1 MGDIVRKEKNGKFLG
16 WYIRYIDCDGR
27 RKQRASH
34 QPTKALARR
43 LLIEIEARVARGL
56 CGLPE
61 RVATDP
67 PAASALSV
75 AQLCERYV
83 TEYARPRIKD
93 LTQYRSEQRSALRR
107 ILPRLGERLCSAV
120 AASDIRRL
128 RDELSGTYKPNT
140 VMATLRPLSTA
151 FSWARR
157 EGLITCEN
165 PCLGVERPARESLL
179 EYLSREE
186 LRRVLSAAEAR
197 AQSRNG
203 DADWLLYCAIATTV
217 RTGLRKGELL
227 GLRWQD
233 LDLETRR
240 LDIARSYR
248 TAPKSGHTRHLR
260 LPSPLGP
267 LLQAWRERCP
277 VTPDGLV
284 FPVPVGG
291 RAGRRVRLGRRVD
304 MLGLPELLAE
314 LGVTPL
320 RRPWHAL
327 RHTFASHFVM
337 AGGNI
342 LTLQKILGHADIK
355 MTLLYAH
362 LAPDFL
368 AQEMDR
374 LVI

>member
-16 WYIRYIDCDGR
+16 WYIRYIDSDGR

-34 QPTKALARR
+34 QPTKSLARR
-43 LLIEIEARVARGL
+43 LLVEIEARVARGQ
-56 CGLPE
+56 CGMPE
-61 RVATDP
+61 PAPP
-67 PAASALSV
+67 PAAELSV

-83 TEYARPRIKD
+83 TSYSRPRIKD
-93 LTQYRSEQRSALRR
+93 PAQYRIEQRSALRR
-107 ILPRLGERLCSAV
+107 ILPILGERLCSTV

-128 RDELSGTYKPNT
+128 RDQLSGDYKPNT
-140 VMATLRPLSTA
+140 VMSTLRPLSTA

-157 EGLITCEN
+157 EGIITCDN
-165 PCLGVERPARESLL
+165 PCLGVERPARQSLL
-179 EYLSREE
+179 EFLSRDE
-186 LRRVLSAAEAR
+186 LRRLLTAAEERAR
-197 AQSRNG
+197 TRGSA
-203 DADWLLYCAIATTV
+203 ADWLLHCAIATTV
-217 RTGLRKGELL
+217 RTGMRKGEIL

-233 LDLETRR
+233 VDLETRR
-240 LDIARSYR
+240 LDVARSYR

-260 LPSPLGP
+260 LPSALCP
-267 LLQAWRERCP
+267 LLQKWRERCP
-277 VTPDGLV
+277 ATPERLV
-284 FPVPVGG
+284 FPVPARG
-291 RAGRRVRLGRRVD
+291 RFRLGRRVD

-314 LGVTPL
+314 LGLSSL

-337 AGGNI
+337 VGGNI

-368 AQEMDR
+368 AEEMDR